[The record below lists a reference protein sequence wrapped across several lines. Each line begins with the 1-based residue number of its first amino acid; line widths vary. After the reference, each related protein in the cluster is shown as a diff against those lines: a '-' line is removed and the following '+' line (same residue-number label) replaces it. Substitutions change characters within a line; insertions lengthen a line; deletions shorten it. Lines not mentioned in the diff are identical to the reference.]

1 MKITLCVDKQNRG
14 SPSEELREYIIDIGC
29 PLRSIDDVFDELKIS
44 TDDNNILV
52 GQITRRCYV
61 DKYGVLKKLEQEKIQ
76 ELDIPK
82 IELFEGT
89 NYVYIKEFTNL
100 NMKLEYLTNAEMNK
114 YFATRME
121 MNSSI
126 KQTADSINLKVSKK
140 VGKDEIIS
148 KINMSPEEIQI
159 LANKLGLTAND
170 VINIIAGSEINLTSM
185 NISLVSDNWSISAMG
200 YMDVQAGEI
209 GNFTLSNGKLTSPIT
224 VEYDYT
230 ENDIN
235 KLRSY
240 LMGETQL
247 TDEEKVRLDAN
258 KDGIL
263 NSADIVTMRQYV
275 NSGITTR
282 SPGKFEIDT
291 QPEKLNILNFYDG
304 SGGLRYYIGY
314 WSNKLKLLQVEELT
328 INGANPITSNETIN
342 KMQYITN
349 EAGTPNYIEVLSNA
363 YPAYGV
369 DIWQSDKRLKDN
381 IQDSLYKALD
391 KVMKIKHRSFDYK
404 NGGHVALGY
413 VADELQEIDSD
424 FVVEVGE
431 DKMKQPLPRALIP
444 LLSKA
449 IQEQQ
454 EIIEKLE
461 SRVDELEKKVNVNE

>member
-1 MKITLCVDKQNRG
+1 MKITLCIDKQNRG

-126 KQTADSINLKVSKK
+126 KQTADSINLEVSKK
-140 VGKDEIIS
+140 VGEDEIIS

-159 LANKLGLTAND
+159 LANKLGLTANY
-170 VINIIAGSEINLTSM
+170 VIDIIAGSEINLTSK
-185 NISLVSDNWSISAMG
+185 NISITSDNFSVDKNGNMVANNGTFKGVINNSTFNGGKIVLNDPVSGSNFQIADPTNPNNYLYARANGLFFQNNGSRLFSI
-200 YMDVQAGEI
+200 
-209 GNFTLSNGKLTSPIT
+209 
-224 VEYDYT
+224 
-230 ENDIN
+230 
-235 KLRSY
+235 
-240 LMGETQL
+240 
-247 TDEEKVRLDAN
+247 
-258 KDGIL
+258 
-263 NSADIVTMRQYV
+263 
-275 NSGITTR
+275 
-282 SPGKFEIDT
+282 
-291 QPEKLNILNFYDG
+291 
-304 SGGLRYYIGY
+304 
-314 WSNKLKLLQVEELT
+314 
-328 INGANPITSNETIN
+328 ETIN
-342 KMQYITN
+342 SSSFPISCQMFLSGKNGSTELTDTYIKTSDVIVN
-349 EAGTPNYIEVLSNA
+349 GVSIPTFSRISKFSLILNQTPNYLEITSDSSA
-363 YPAYGV
+363 AFGV

-381 IQDSLYKALD
+381 IQDSQYKALD

-404 NGGHVALGY
+404 KGKHVNLGY

-424 FVVEVGE
+424 FVIEVGE
-431 DKMKQPLPRALIP
+431 EKMKQPLPKALIP

-461 SRVDELEKKVNVNE
+461 SRVDELEKKVNTNE